1 MWGYMADKLKEMYLE
16 YMKLDG
22 HRVEYLL
29 ENGVTIEFTYKQEY
43 FGHLLGLHKLT
54 DIQIIQFW
62 QDKSNLKVN
71 LKSVIRQIKKEQL
84 KDADIKN
91 SSFYPRI
98 KERYENF
105 SYNTLTSLNYTDA
118 IIDFDASLLGSKLK
132 SDYLLYEL
140 NDSGGYNHMGIAA
153 EPLSGERYAETFFIE
168 PSNKYL
174 AGQTVVKIIKFTLY
188 DKANRVIVT
197 DTFKTGTP

>member
-1 MWGYMADKLKEMYLE
+1 MWGSMADKLKEMYIE

-22 HRVEYLL
+22 YRAEYLL
-29 ENGVTIEFTYKQEY
+29 QNGTTIEFTYEKKY

-84 KDADIKN
+84 TDADIKK
-91 SSFYPRI
+91 STFYPQI

-105 SYNTLTSLNYTDA
+105 SYDTLTSLNYTDA

-132 SDYLLYEL
+132 SDYLLYEI
-140 NDSGGYNHMGIAA
+140 NDGGGYNHMGLAIDS
-153 EPLSGERYAETFFIE
+153 LSGKRYAETFFIE
-168 PSNKYL
+168 PTGKYL
-174 AGQTVVKIIKFTLY
+174 TGQNIVKIVKFTLY
-188 DKANRVIVT
+188 DEKNRVVVT
-197 DTFKTGTP
+197 DTFST

>member
-1 MWGYMADKLKEMYLE
+1 MWGNMSDKLKEMYLE

-22 HRVEYLL
+22 YRVEYLL
-29 ENGVTIEFTYKQEY
+29 ENGVTVEFKYEQKY

-71 LKSVIRQIKKEQL
+71 LKSVIRQIKREQL
-84 KDADIKN
+84 TDLDIRN
-91 SSFYPRI
+91 STFYPLI

-105 SYNTLTSLNYTDA
+105 NYDTLTSLNYTDA

-140 NDSGGYNHMGIAA
+140 TPNGEYNHMGIAA
-153 EPLSGERYAETFFIE
+153 DPFSGERYAETFFVE
-168 PSNKYL
+168 PSAKYL
-174 AGQTVVKIIKFTLY
+174 TGQTIVKINKFTLY
-188 DKANRVIVT
+188 DKNNRVVVS
-197 DTFKTGTP
+197 DTFPS